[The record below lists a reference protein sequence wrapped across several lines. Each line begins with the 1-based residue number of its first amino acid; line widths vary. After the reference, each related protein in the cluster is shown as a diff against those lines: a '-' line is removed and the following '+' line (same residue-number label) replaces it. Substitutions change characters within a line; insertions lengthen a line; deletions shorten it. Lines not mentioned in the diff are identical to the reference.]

1 MGRILAI
8 DYGSVRVGI
17 AVTDPWQIIATGL
30 ATVPAKEVFEFLND
44 YIKKEPVEA
53 IVVGEPKHMDNTPAQ
68 SAEATNKFI
77 ELLKQ
82 KFPTLPLHR
91 VDERMTSRMAFQA
104 MIDGGMKKK
113 DRRDKGM
120 IDKVSATI
128 ILQSFMEMK
137 KNGAVPGKQ

>member
-17 AVTDPWQIIATGL
+17 AVSDPGQIIATGL

-44 YIKKEPVEA
+44 YIKKEKVEA

-77 ELLKQ
+77 EILNQ
-82 KFPTLPLHR
+82 KFPALPIYR

-128 ILQSFMEMK
+128 IL
-137 KNGAVPGKQ
+137 